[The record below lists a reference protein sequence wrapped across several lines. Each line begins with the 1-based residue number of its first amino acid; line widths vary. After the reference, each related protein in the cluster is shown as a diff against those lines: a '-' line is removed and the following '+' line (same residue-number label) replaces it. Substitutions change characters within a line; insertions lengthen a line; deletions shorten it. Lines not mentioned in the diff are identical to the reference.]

1 MIRKLG
7 FAADPGQFVGNA
19 LQASRHLL
27 VERGRA
33 LPQIGVFG
41 EQLGLVEREN
51 TVHRG
56 RLVVW

>member
-1 MIRKLG
+1 LLR
-7 FAADPGQFVGNA
+7 AADPGQFVGNA